1 MHGERV
7 KKEGKMQYN
16 ELEERM
22 ELCSYRLKQ
31 IPDENNIK
39 APFDDFFKKEA
50 GFLIKMLDIKEWLKN
65 ENEKSIESLRD
76 INHSMYK
83 ELFKENYHV
92 CYGNPDYC
100 CRIMGDEYGRLFGL
114 LYTELRGFIAY
125 VYEDRIWDIVISL
138 ELFLECYVVFEDE
151 EVSVRTFRLILENYF
166 RDYCS
171 EFIDYRIAQMVDP
184 SLDFAVK
191 IIMESDLRDLR
202 YLYSFGE
209 YISSNEIETAKFLN
223 TLPQA
228 EIDRMASTYTEGYRI
243 GFVTTGKDIAK
254 KKTVNIRYSLG
265 FERMVKSAVL
275 QFRAMGLEPVIYRSA
290 SHQINRKSVRIG
302 YFGADPNPQFSFDHR
317 NDEALFLD
325 EKMVTKKLSAMHEAF
340 ERRKE
345 LSNCHG
351 GPACIE
357 IFGEKPFVPEVKKS
371 CFMLSSEQ
379 QELKVKY
386 NTQAAQLT
394 NRYIIGEERSF
405 TIIAYPIPEITN
417 GDDKL
422 YSEIFREIV
431 KINTL
436 DYRTYQSIQQRI
448 IDALDKGER
457 AYVKGACGNETN
469 LVIELHKLSDPSKET
484 NFENCVADVN
494 IPVGEV
500 FTSPVLK
507 GTNGLLHVSEVY
519 LNGLLYKN
527 LRIRIKDGM
536 TVDYSCDNFEDSQE
550 GRHYIE
556 ENILFRHPSL
566 PMGEF
571 AIGTNTTAYAMAQ
584 KYKIADKLPIL
595 IAEKMGPHFAFGDT
609 CYSWEED
616 IVTYN
621 PDGKAIVARENEC
634 SMLRKTDPSKAYFNC
649 HTDVTIPY
657 NELDYIYAEDKNG
670 ERIYI
675 IDNGRFVLDGC
686 RELNKPIESL

>member
-1 MHGERV
+1 
-7 KKEGKMQYN
+7 MQYN
-16 ELEERM
+16 ELEERL
-22 ELCSYRLKQ
+22 ELCNYRLRQ
-31 IPDENNIK
+31 IPGEKNIK
-39 APFDDFFKKEA
+39 APFNDFFQREA
-50 GFLIKMLDIKEWLKN
+50 CFLIKMLDIKEWLGK
-65 ENEKSIESLRD
+65 ENEKSIESLHD
-76 INHSMYK
+76 MNYGMYK
-83 ELFKENYHV
+83 ELFKENYAV

-100 CRIMGDEYGRLFGL
+100 CKVMGDEYGRLFGL
-114 LYTELRGFIAY
+114 LYSELRGVIAY
-125 VYEDRIWDIVISL
+125 IYEDRMWDLIISL
-138 ELFLECYVVFEDE
+138 ELFLECYVAFEDD
-151 EVSVRTFRLILENYF
+151 EVSVRTFKLILENYF
-166 RDYCS
+166 KDYCS
-171 EFIDYRIAQMVDP
+171 EFIDYRIAEMVDP
-184 SLDFAVK
+184 SLDFATK
-191 IIMESDLRDLR
+191 IIMNSDLDDLR
-202 YLYSFGE
+202 YLYSYGE
-209 YISSNEIETAKFLN
+209 YVSSNELETAKFLN
-223 TLPQA
+223 TLSQA

-243 GFVTTGKDIAK
+243 GFITTGKDISK

-275 QFRAMGLEPVIYRSA
+275 QFRSMGLEPVIYRSA
-290 SHQINRKSVRIG
+290 SHQINKKAVRIG
-302 YFGADPNPQFSFDHR
+302 YFGADPNPQFGFDHR
-317 NDEALFLD
+317 NDEALYLD

-340 ERRKE
+340 EKRKE

-371 CFMLSSEQ
+371 CFTLSSEQ

-405 TIIAYPIPEITN
+405 TIIAYPIPEIAN
-417 GDDKL
+417 GDIGL
-422 YSEIFREIV
+422 FSEIFREIV
-431 KINTL
+431 RINTL
-436 DYRTYQSIQQRI
+436 DYKTYQNIQQRI
-448 IDALDKGER
+448 IDALDEGER
-457 AYVKGACGNETN
+457 VYVKGSDGNETD
-469 LVIELHKLSDPSKET
+469 LVIELHKLSDPTKET
-484 NFENCVADVN
+484 NFEYCVADVN

-500 FTSPVLK
+500 FTSPMLK

-527 LRIRIKDGM
+527 LRIWIKDGM
-536 TVDYSCDNFEDSQE
+536 TSDYSCDNFEDPAE

-556 ENILFRHPSL
+556 ENILFRHQSL

-584 KYKIADKLPIL
+584 KYKISEKLPIL

-634 SMLRKTDPSKAYFNC
+634 SMFRKTDPSKAYFNC
-649 HTDVTIPY
+649 HTDITIPY
-657 NELDYIYAEDKNG
+657 NELGHIYAEDKTG
-670 ERIYI
+670 EKIYI
-675 IDNGRFVLDGC
+675 IDKGRFVLDGC
-686 RELNKPIESL
+686 EELNKPIEGL